1 MDHFPWKHW
10 RWAGKMQ
17 RAETNRSPYSHTLL
31 HDIGYDQAI
40 AQLPP
45 SIRWVTIL
53 AEIEGLTPSEI
64 ANLAGVSVDAV
75 VEVLERGQSLARDVH
90 HRMIAESE
98 GEVHGNH

>member
-1 MDHFPWKHW
+1 
-10 RWAGKMQ
+10 MQ
-17 RAETNRSPYSHTLL
+17 RAETNKPPYAHALL

-45 SIRWVTIL
+45 SLRWVTIL
-53 AEIEGLTPSEI
+53 AETEGLTPLEI
-64 ANLAGVSVDAV
+64 ANLAGVAVDVV

-98 GEVHGNH
+98 GGVHGNH